1 MEEIDLTFRLDA
13 NGRTAPSNETEKASN
28 DNHGDDCTSLDYTSK
43 TVMTQFVEPKE
54 SFWNEL
60 LLDCEVSIA

>member
-13 NGRTAPSNETEKASN
+13 NGRTAPSNETEEASN
-28 DNHGDDCTSLDYTSK
+28 DNGDDCTSLDYTSK

-54 SFWNEL
+54 YFWNEL